1 MRSIIL
7 ADLSTSDGVDR
18 SAPYVRRETRVKRAF
33 RYLGE
38 YRMRLFVLLLPLA
51 VSGCLSFSSSNPPP
65 PAPKT
70 VVLPPGTTIVCS
82 NGSPPP
88 CQ

>member
-1 MRSIIL
+1 
-7 ADLSTSDGVDR
+7 
-18 SAPYVRRETRVKRAF
+18 VRRATRVKRTC

-38 YRMRLFVLLLPLA
+38 YRMRLLVLLIPLA